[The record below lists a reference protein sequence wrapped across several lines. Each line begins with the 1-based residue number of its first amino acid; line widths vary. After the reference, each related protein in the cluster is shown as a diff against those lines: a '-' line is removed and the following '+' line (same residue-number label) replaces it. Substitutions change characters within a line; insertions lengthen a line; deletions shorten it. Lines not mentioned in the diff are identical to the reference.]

1 VELTDAQADEL
12 RHIVREALSNV
23 LRHAGARRVALRLR
37 LAEDELTLE
46 VRDDGIG
53 FDVGAVE
60 ATGDD
65 TTQGLRNLR
74 RRAEL
79 LGARLV
85 TRSAPGRG
93 TRLSLTMP
101 VVASRREP

>member
-1 VELTDAQADEL
+1 M
-12 RHIVREALSNV
+12 R
-23 LRHAGARRVALRLR
+23 
-37 LAEDELTLE
+37 
-46 VRDDGIG
+46 
-53 FDVGAVE
+53 
-60 ATGDD
+60 
-65 TTQGLRNLR
+65 GLRNLR

-79 LGARLV
+79 LGARFV